1 MSTFSEYFSTPSY
14 LETKSYS
21 LKPKSLSL
29 PNYYPQNIACPRFS
43 QGWTSLPTVV
53 FFRDLYLEQLLLSVD
68 LKHQSAALNGK
79 KHAVCYKSL
88 SSLTALIPLSE
99 PNVIWAPL
107 NFWLMITT
115 HIFKNTFFQFAIMK
129 STSVMH
135 QNVIKSLCK
144 NNFAKVK

>member
-88 SSLTALIPLSE
+88 SGLTADTP
-99 PNVIWAPL
+99 VWA
-107 NFWLMITT
+107 WRYVST
-115 HIFKNTFFQFAIMK
+115 FKFLVDDHNTYFLKYFFQFAIMK

-135 QNVIKSLCK
+135 QNVINSVCK
-144 NNFAKVK
+144 NNFAKLK